1 MSRKGKLWA
10 ALGVLLFVC
19 VVIWAVRT
27 APQPPQKAPVE
38 DGPKVMSYDN
48 NTISEEKD
56 GKKIWELTS
65 ESMTVDVDTKN
76 VELTG
81 LSGKF
86 YEEDGRVV
94 SVTAA
99 HGTYDNKTKDIQV
112 AGDVTIETR
121 DGAALTCGKL
131 LWTEAEG
138 KLTAAEDAYIK
149 QDDMQARA
157 DRIESTNGFSHF
169 KAIGKAHIVKGAK

>member
-1 MSRKGKLWA
+1 MTRRGLRSLRGK
-10 ALGVLLFVC
+10 
-19 VVIWAVRT
+19 
-27 APQPPQKAPVE
+27 PPQKAPVE

-112 AGDVTIETR
+112 DGDVTIETT

>member
-1 MSRKGKLWA
+1 
-10 ALGVLLFVC
+10 
-19 VVIWAVRT
+19 
-27 APQPPQKAPVE
+27 
-38 DGPKVMSYDN
+38 
-48 NTISEEKD
+48 
-56 GKKIWELTS
+56 
-65 ESMTVDVDTKN
+65 MTVDVDTKD

-94 SVTAA
+94 SVTAD
-99 HGTYDNKTKDIQV
+99 HGSYKSDTKDIQV
-112 AGDVTIETR
+112 DGNVAIETT

>member
-1 MSRKGKLWA
+1 MTTEQKIE
-10 ALGVLLFVC
+10 VLEKDILQRTGRNFTS
-19 VVIWAVRT
+19 VRT
-27 APQPPQKAPVE
+27 NGRLGQE
-38 DGPKVMSYDN
+38 DTSASGAVYSAAMLSPKDSADLHRMAYGHARDMIVAM
-48 NTISEEKD
+48 NTPFRVRIA
-56 GKKIWELTS
+56 LTP
-65 ESMTVDVDTKN
+65 N
-76 VELTG
+76 VSCT
-81 LSGKF
+81 
-86 YEEDGRVV
+86 DGRVV

-112 AGDVTIETR
+112 DGDVTIETT